1 VFAIMLFLL
10 PIMRM
15 RAPMHIILRHLF
27 AALGAL
33 QLLLL
38 MLQMLRRWRRLLMLR
53 LLLLLLLLLRLLVPR
68 GWVYL
73 RSSGPVHTSIR

>member
-10 PIMRM
+10 PIMHM

-53 LLLLLLLLLRLLVPR
+53 LLLLLLLRLLVPR

>member
-38 MLQMLRRWRRLLMLR
+38 MLQMRRRRRLLLMLR
-53 LLLLLLLLLRLLVPR
+53 LLLLLLRLLVPR

>member
-1 VFAIMLFLL
+1 VLAIMLFLL
-10 PIMRM
+10 PIMCM

-27 AALGAL
+27 AALAAL

-38 MLQMLRRWRRLLMLR
+38 MLQMRRRRRRLLMLR
-53 LLLLLLLLLRLLVPR
+53 LLLLLLRLLVPR
-68 GWVYL
+68 GWMYL